1 MNFRMDK
8 YNKNEE
14 TLTRVDRN
22 KDLYS
27 FVDMSDLEKIKT
39 NNNVSVISDSGKDI
53 DLNKIKN
60 YLNALNDEDKDRRT
74 SIKLETS
81 EEEDVQEKPEQK
93 DYDINSVLE
102 RARKGRE
109 INYSDQRYKKIDEK
123 EYDILKRIKT
133 EVKEEKEDLFDELN
147 TGEKTIVNFINDINQ
162 NVSNKKDEL
171 FKDLMGDNEN
181 TVILGVDDLKEGSL
195 EDITRELENIS
206 KPLNDVTQD
215 LLLEQERL
223 KALIKDDTDT
233 VDILDVDEMKELS
246 MEDNLNTSQNIDI
259 KKVEVK
265 EDKNDKIVNIDK
277 SFFTNSFSFKKSDF
291 FNHEEEDSGSSYY
304 TKFAIAMLII
314 ILITTIVLV
323 LNYVFEFNWF

>member
-1 MNFRMDK
+1 MNFRMDRYK
-8 YNKNEE
+8 KNEE
-14 TLTRVDRN
+14 PLTRVDRN

-60 YLNALNDEDKDRRT
+60 YLNAMNDEDKDRRT

-81 EEEDVQEKPEQK
+81 EEENTQEMPEVK

-133 EVKEEKEDLFDELN
+133 EVKEEKDDLFDELN
-147 TGEKTIVNFINDINQ
+147 TGEKTIVNFINDITQ
-162 NVSNKKDEL
+162 NVPNKKDEL

-223 KALIKDDTDT
+223 KALIKDDT
-233 VDILDVDEMKELS
+233 VDILYVDEMKELS
-246 MEDNLNTSQNIDI
+246 MEDKLNTSQNIDI

-265 EDKNDKIVNIDK
+265 EDKNDKTVNIDK

-291 FNHEEEDSGSSYY
+291 FTHEEEDSGSSYY